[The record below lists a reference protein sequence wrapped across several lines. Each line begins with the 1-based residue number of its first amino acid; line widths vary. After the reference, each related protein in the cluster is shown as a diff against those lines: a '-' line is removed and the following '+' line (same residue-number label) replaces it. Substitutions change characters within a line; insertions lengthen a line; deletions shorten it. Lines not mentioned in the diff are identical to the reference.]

1 MALYKNLTADSS
13 AEDIASAYKEFTGTA
28 GGDTQ
33 AAQTEAINYL
43 TGIGIGADK
52 INAAY
57 KSFTTPKPVVTTA
70 KPAAKFRTKKEN
82 EGSIPYMSEYI
93 ASNPAATAED
103 ISSVVS
109 SFGSTYDPV
118 TGLVS
123 NQQGSFTFGAPGVTT
138 EPQKESVDSGLD
150 VALRSIRNQSNLKSG
165 DLAQASGQI
174 YDQRRA
180 LYDAIA
186 ANAEQP
192 FSYEQFN
199 LQNPIE
205 KTLDYQ
211 LLQMGVP
218 GRQAATKEQLKQA
231 HTAIYGAE
239 STARLDAAG
248 GFNLNKY
255 GTSLPLYQYLNQSSA
270 PEEIAQ
276 AYSQFASKS
285 GGNTAANQKEA
296 VAYLKNLGFSDAEIQ
311 RAYEAYESQL
321 PARIGAQEENLQEE
335 ILQEAEI
342 DPYIYAYEY
351 GVANDDFSGLLGLLK
366 QTPDSAE
373 LISKYN
379 LTPEQINQIEFGTGF
394 DLDQSGGYGAGKV
407 GNDWDYNKY
416 LDELREG
423 NTDNALNMFKSIDPM
438 GAKRLE
444 NMYQELLK
452 QQTVTGDNWA
462 AGNLGSK
469 DAAAMD
475 FALRLMENDLDSIY
489 DLGQRTVEKVVD
501 GYNGPEVQQDIEY
514 FNKNTGEALPDWNRV
529 ASGNKLNYRINFAE
543 DGTPI
548 PYTTPKQSD
557 WMGFREG
564 FLKPAVSL
572 VALANPALAPYVA
585 AGNALNAASKGD
597 WGSAIVSGLTA
608 AVGFK
613 GDLGLSASTVDT
625 LSKAKTGAQVLNAI
639 DKGNPVAL
647 ATALMQTDTGKELM
661 GQDMGG
667 GIKLG
672 DVVNTAKVAQLVNTG
687 NYAEALA
694 TVGQM
699 ANSPNLKL
707 SASAV
712 NLATAIKSGDPF
724 KIITAAGQMDRAV
737 KSADTPAKKSEAET
751 LKSAGLEEDVNLPSG
766 IQLASLDGESPF
778 QAEVGGPPIF
788 AEDPRAAGIRPP
800 AGYRVLSGSEQQDR
814 LVSEGVGDAPSKYE
828 TVRPEGSYYDRT
840 LNAWLA
846 PSGEFEAAM
855 DVEDFSKYFGASSL
869 SDSDI
874 ADIYQGVQAGDV
886 TADDLYWLTGQSGKQ
901 LSTADI
907 QEIVSGI
914 SRPSAGPVTDM
925 GEMVITAPR
934 PPAADM
940 GEMFITGEREPKT
953 DMGEMVITAPRE
965 PEPVDLT
972 PEAEFPE
979 LVVTAPREPAPV
991 APAPAAPSVPAK
1003 PAKPAAPKAPTVPPK
1018 LVQQVAQQLGVPAT
1032 SQIAIDV
1039 AEALYGTMDY
1049 LDIGEEFK
1057 PSERKAKPAATQKQ
1071 QQQTKMAQGGYLDA
1085 ALAEEM
1091 SVDELLNLLR

>member
-1 MALYKNLTADSS
+1 MAITFTEGLAGKTVQDKAQEYNTLLGQGFSDAQIKAAAD
-13 AEDIASAYKEFTGTA
+13 AMFG
-28 GGDTQ
+28 
-33 AAQTEAINYL
+33 AQPESDWQYL
-43 TGIGIGADK
+43 TNLAK
-52 INAAY
+52 QSVAAAP
-57 KSFTTPKPVVTTA
+57 SPTFAPTATITATP
-70 KPAAKFRTKKEN
+70 PAA
-82 EGSIPYMSEYI
+82 
-93 ASNPAATAED
+93 
-103 ISSVVS
+103 
-109 SFGSTYDPV
+109 
-118 TGLVS
+118 
-123 NQQGSFTFGAPGVTT
+123 
-138 EPQKESVDSGLD
+138 
-150 VALRSIRNQSNLKSG
+150 
-165 DLAQASGQI
+165 
-174 YDQRRA
+174 
-180 LYDAIA
+180 
-186 ANAEQP
+186 
-192 FSYEQFN
+192 
-199 LQNPIE
+199 
-205 KTLDYQ
+205 
-211 LLQMGVP
+211 
-218 GRQAATKEQLKQA
+218 
-231 HTAIYGAE
+231 
-239 STARLDAAG
+239 
-248 GFNLNKY
+248 
-255 GTSLPLYQYLNQSSA
+255 PLYQSLTAQST
-270 PEEIAQ
+270 PDQIAQ
-276 AYSQFASKS
+276 AYSEFVS
-285 GGNTAANQKEA
+285 GAGGDTAANQQEA
-296 VAYLKNLGFSDAEIQ
+296 VSFLQNLGIAQPTIDQ
-311 RAYEAYESQL
+311 AYTTYST
-321 PARIGAQEENLQEE
+321 PKTAQPFQE
-335 ILQEAEI
+335 QEV
-342 DPYIYAYEY
+342 DPYVYAYEY
-351 GVANDDFSGLLGLLK
+351 GVANNDFSGLLELLQ
-366 QTPDSAE
+366 QTPDSTQ
-373 LISKYN
+373 LVSKYG

-416 LDELREG
+416 LDELRKG
-423 NTDNALNMFKSIDPM
+423 NTDNALSLYKSADPL
-438 GAKRLE
+438 GAQRLE
-444 NMYQELLK
+444 TMYQELLK

-501 GYNGPEVQQDIEY
+501 GYNGPEVAQEVEY
-514 FNKNTGEALPDWNRV
+514 FNKKTGEALPDWDRV
-529 ASGNKLNYRINFAE
+529 SSGNNSGSKLNYRINFAE

-585 AGNALNAASKGD
+585 AGNALNAANKGD

-694 TVGQM
+694 TAGQM

-712 NLATAIKSGDPF
+712 NLATAIQSGDPF

-737 KSADTPAKKSEAET
+737 KSADAAAKKSEAES
-751 LKSAGLEEDVNLPSG
+751 LKAAGLEEEANLPSG
-766 IQLASLDGESPF
+766 IQLASLDGNLPF
-778 QAEVGGPPIF
+778 RTEVGGRPIF
-788 AEDPRAAGIRPP
+788 AEDPRAADIRPP
-800 AGYRVLSGSEQQDR
+800 AGYRVLSVSEQQDR
-814 LVSEGVGDAPSKYE
+814 LVSEGVEGVPSKYE
-828 TVRPEGSYYDRT
+828 TVRPAGSYYDYT

-874 ADIYQGVQAGDV
+874 EDIYQGVKDGGV
-886 TADDLYWLTGQSGKQ
+886 TEDDLYWLTGQSGKQ
-901 LSTADI
+901 LSVSDI
-907 QEIVSGI
+907 RDIVSGI
-914 SRPSAGPVTDM
+914 SRPSARPVTDM

-940 GEMFITGEREPKT
+940 GEMVITGEREPTTDMGEMVITAPRDVPT

-965 PEPVDLT
+965 PVLPDEGNQ
-972 PEAEFPE
+972 EAEIEYPE
-979 LVVTAPREPAPV
+979 MVVTAPRPKAPTPETPKPTPEAPV
-991 APAPAAPSVPAK
+991 APKEPVPPPAPAPAAPA
-1003 PAKPAAPKAPTVPPK
+1003 
-1018 LVQQVAQQLGVPAT
+1018 LPAT
-1032 SQIAIDV
+1032 PPATPAQAAQVKRQIALTMNLPASSPIVQDIF
-1039 AEALYGTMDY
+1039 EALYGTMEY
-1049 LDIGEEFK
+1049 LDVGAEFA
-1057 PSERKAKPAATQKQ
+1057 PSARKAKPAATQKQ
-1071 QQQTKMAQGGYLDA
+1071 QQQTKMAEGGYLDA